1 MNRPKPDTAPP
12 PEPPASAEPDVAR
25 IVWVEPNGTAWRLRS
40 LVAMGHSA
48 TRIAG
53 ALGVRVE
60 SVQKLLRGDAA
71 LIGADLRRLASQL
84 WEAWWDKRPPETTAA
99 ERRAAAEARRR
110 AETHNWCA
118 PVGLDEDQ
126 LDEPGYRPYCRYRP
140 ASGSGVADDFQP
152 ADFAA
157 SEQAEDI
164 A

>member
-1 MNRPKPDTAPP
+1 MNRPEPATARQPTL
-12 PEPPASAEPDVAR
+12 ALAAVDVAR
-25 IVWVEPNGTAWRLRS
+25 IIWVDANGTTWRLRS

-71 LIGADLRRLASQL
+71 LIGADLQRLGCQL
-84 WEAWWDKRPPETTAA
+84 WDAWWDKRPPEATAA
-99 ERRAAAEARRR
+99 DRRAAAAARRR

-140 ASGSGVADDFQP
+140 ASGSAVAADFQP
-152 ADFAA
+152 ADRP
-157 SEQAEDI
+157 QTD
-164 A
+164 

>member
-1 MNRPKPDTAPP
+1 MNRPEPVTAR
-12 PEPPASAEPDVAR
+12 EPTSATSAAPDVSR
-25 IVWVEPNGTAWRLRS
+25 IVWVDANGTAWRLRS

-71 LIGADLRRLASQL
+71 LIGADLQRLASQL
-84 WEAWWDKRPPETTAA
+84 WDAWWDKRPPEATAA
-99 ERRAAAEARRR
+99 ERRASAAARRR
-110 AETHNWCA
+110 AEANNWCA

-140 ASGSGVADDFQP
+140 ASGSGVATDFQP
-152 ADFAA
+152 VG
-157 SEQAEDI
+157 EPLNEKAEEI